1 MNKVKQL
8 YYEAKRLTRDQEYE
22 LGELILKDLRGAAQ
36 KKTVEYP
43 IKYAHWIIN
52 PDGYYLQ
59 CSNCME
65 EHSVEEDV
73 CPNCGAVM
81 KGEK

>member
-1 MNKVKQL
+1 MEKVKQL
-8 YYEAKRLTRDQEYE
+8 YYEAKRLTRDQQYE
-22 LGELILKDLRGAAQ
+22 LVELILKDLRVAAQ

-52 PDGYYLQ
+52 CDGYYLQ

-65 EHSVEEDV
+65 EHSIKEDV

>member
-1 MNKVKQL
+1 MNKILQL
-8 YYEAKRLTRDQEYE
+8 KYEISKLSREQKFE
-22 LGELILKDLRGAAQ
+22 LVGIILKDIEEQDKIFKVA
-36 KKTVEYP
+36 YP
-43 IKYAHWIIN
+43 IVKAHWIIN
-52 PDGYYLQ
+52 CDGYYLQ

-65 EHSVEEDV
+65 EHSIKEDV